1 MGIVESTDT
10 FGTVVE
16 RYAPDGD
23 EIEVLIM
30 ETDEWAVPPDGDLFA
45 PAGEFADH
53 TDFPLHP
60 PKTGMEYDYV
70 IAREPVGDD
79 PTYPD
84 DFIVLSNEDF
94 AEDPPDWYE
103 RELPEW
109 LDEVQQE

>member
-1 MGIVESTDT
+1 MGIVSSTDS
-10 FGTVVE
+10 FSTVVE
-16 RYAPDGD
+16 QYAPDGD

-30 ETDEWAVPPDGDLFA
+30 GTDEWAVPPEDKPFF
-45 PAGEFADH
+45 PVGEFEDH

-60 PKTGMEYDYV
+60 PKTGTEYDYV

-79 PTYPD
+79 PDYD
-84 DFIVLSNEDF
+84 DLLVLSNEDF

-109 LDEVQQE
+109 LGEVQQE